1 MSDATGQFDLLTA
14 RKNKMKTTGRCLGL
28 IGCAGAMLLAT
39 GAWAQNS
46 EEEETVPGIRLG
58 PAMRLQPSLG
68 TMVWFTDNRF
78 RSESDEISETGLRFD
93 PSLVL
98 SYAPSL
104 GTYELG
110 YEGQVDP
117 VAEDDYDDHKVFA
130 SADVRPLL
138 RHGFKADASYEENHD
153 ELGLNRT
160 QGAID
165 TEALKLDK
173 WESTVLN
180 GEYTFGAP
188 DARVNLSVRGG
199 WRARDYLTNRSL
211 GTKFFDHNATLAG
224 AGATYRVSAKTQLL
238 LDLEHQDIEYEVK
251 ANPIL
256 DSKLDRA
263 LVGVRW
269 AATGKT
275 VGEIMVG
282 YYTRDFDASER
293 EDNEGLDWR
302 AKVIWVP
309 ATRTRLTLETAHLNR
324 ETHLLGENS
333 INEQAYRLSWK
344 QDWSARMSS
353 DLSVSHYEDDFKGT
367 PREDDS
373 DIATGV
379 LEYELTRRFT
389 IKGGVEY
396 TRRDSSLGRFD
407 FNRTVLF
414 QGFEFVF

>member
-1 MSDATGQFDLLTA
+1 M
-14 RKNKMKTTGRCLGL
+14 NKKIRYFGL
-28 IGCAGAMLLAT
+28 VGCAGALLLT
-39 GAWAQNS
+39 SVTWAQEADDES
-46 EEEETVPGIRLG
+46 VPGIRLG
-58 PAMRLQPSLG
+58 PAVRLQPSLG
-68 TMVWFTDNRF
+68 TVAWFTDNRF
-78 RSESDEISETGLRFD
+78 RSENDEISETGLRFD

-98 SYAPSL
+98 SYTPSL
-104 GTYELG
+104 GTYEVG

-138 RHGFKADASYEENHD
+138 RHQFKADASHERNHD

-165 TEALKLDK
+165 VETLKLDK
-173 WESTVLN
+173 WENTTLD

-199 WRARDYLTNRSL
+199 WRARDYRTNRSL
-211 GTKFFDHNATLAG
+211 GTRFFDHNIKLAG
-224 AGATYRVSAKTQLL
+224 AGASYRVMAKTQLL
-238 LDLEHQDIEYEVK
+238 LDLEHQDIEYEVN
-251 ANPIL
+251 ASPTL
-256 DSKLDRA
+256 DSKVDRA

-282 YYTRDFDASER
+282 YYSRDFDSSQR
-293 EDNEGLDWR
+293 KDNDGADWR
-302 AKVIWVP
+302 AKVIYIP
-309 ATRTRLTLETAHLNR
+309 GTRTSLTLETAHLNR

-333 INEQAYRLSWK
+333 INEQAYRLSWR
-344 QDWSARMSS
+344 QDWSARFSS
-353 DLSVSHYEDDFKGT
+353 DLAVARFEDDFKGT
-367 PREDDS
+367 SREDDS
-373 DIATGV
+373 DIGTAT
-379 LEYELTRRFT
+379 LEYELTRKVT
-389 IKGGVEY
+389 IKGGVEH
-396 TRRDSSLGRFD
+396 TRRDSSLSRFD